1 MRLDCTLNHLPRVA
15 NQRAR
20 CALHRWVGI
29 ETQSQVSY
37 CASCAVHL
45 CIHCYRMFHE
55 VRDLVA
61 MKGNIEKRY
70 KAKKPKTSKK
80 KPKKGGRKRKK

>member
-1 MRLDCTLNHLPRVA
+1 MNHLPRAA
-15 NQRAR
+15 NERAR
-20 CALHRWVGI
+20 CSLHRWVGI

-70 KAKKPKTSKK
+70 KAKNPKTSKK